1 MPDQS
6 HSETE
11 AVEEKTVSVATVA
24 SQAVVK
30 STQLVIE
37 YSAKPAKGLDKM
49 PSTKENPEGMLIPG
63 GWNTSRISRM
73 RKKTAHSGNT
83 ALCNRT
89 ISK

>member
-11 AVEEKTVSVATVA
+11 AVEEETVFFAAVA

-37 YSAKPAKGLDKM
+37 YSAKPARGLDKM
-49 PSTKENPEGMLIPG
+49 PSMKENLEGMPIPG
-63 GWNTSRISRM
+63 GWNTSKISRT

-83 ALCNRT
+83 AL
-89 ISK
+89 